1 MNIENNLAERGK
13 RFGAYLID
21 IISITLMVFIIFYLF
36 LDFDKTLTNYLNRG
50 SEIEPRIQFLKERN
64 WIRETSF
71 IIWIL
76 YCIIMESSKY
86 QGTFGKHIMGIKVI
100 DKNGTRLS
108 FSKSIAR
115 NISKIVSYLILAL
128 GFLWI
133 LFDKKKQGWHDKLTK
148 TFVVNKEFQNI

>member
-100 DKNGTRLS
+100 DENGTRLS
-108 FSKSIAR
+108 FSRSIAR
-115 NISKIVSYLILAL
+115 NISKIVSYFIMAL

-133 LFDKKKQGWHDKLTK
+133 LFDKKKQGWHDKLSK

>member
-1 MNIENNLAERGK
+1 MNIEKNLAERGK

-21 IISITLMVFIIFYLF
+21 IIPIILMVFFIFYLF

-100 DKNGTRLS
+100 DENGTRLS
-108 FSKSIAR
+108 FSKSTAR

-133 LFDKKKQGWHDKLTK
+133 LFDKKKQGWHDKLSK

>member
-1 MNIENNLAERGK
+1 MNIEKNLAERGK

-21 IISITLMVFIIFYLF
+21 IIPIILMVFIIFYLF

-50 SEIEPRIQFLKERN
+50 NEIEPRIQFLKERN

-100 DKNGTRLS
+100 DENGNRLS

-115 NISKIVSYLILAL
+115 NISKIVSYLIIAL

-133 LFDKKKQGWHDKLTK
+133 LFDKKKQGWHDKLSK
-148 TFVVNKEFQNI
+148 TFVVNKDFQYI

>member
-1 MNIENNLAERGK
+1 MDIEENLAERGK

-21 IISITLMVFIIFYLF
+21 IISITLFVFVVFYLF

-100 DKNGTRLS
+100 DENGTRLS

-133 LFDKKKQGWHDKLTK
+133 LFDKKKQGWHDKLSK

>member
-21 IISITLMVFIIFYLF
+21 IIPIILMVFIIFYLF

-100 DKNGTRLS
+100 DENGTRLS

-133 LFDKKKQGWHDKLTK
+133 LFDKKKQGWHDKLSK